1 MTTMTEGGATASTE
15 NDTTSLISPFSELRG
30 LIATGTPGPWRED
43 GRTIV
48 TDAEVIGNIV
58 TDGPDWTNSES
69 DAYWHHN
76 RRLIVAMHQAL
87 PSLLDERDR
96 LISDTET
103 LAFERDEFASKAT
116 TWGICSDSWKARAL
130 SAEGEVE
137 KLKAAL
143 EAVKALAVPVKTPT
157 PNLLVGLLSRIHML
171 ARQALSQEI
180 G

>member
-1 MTTMTEGGATASTE
+1 MTDATQQP
-15 NDTTSLISPFSELRG
+15 DPFSELRG
-30 LIATGTPGPWRED
+30 LMERARYVLELDEKWGNFSAYTNVSRQLFKDMTATLDQVQP
-43 GRTIV
+43 
-48 TDAEVIGNIV
+48 
-58 TDGPDWTNSES
+58 
-69 DAYWHHN
+69 
-76 RRLIVAMHQAL
+76 
-87 PSLLDERDR
+87 LLDERDR
-96 LISDTET
+96 LHEGLRERGMRIFDIDPVTDALDALTEWKGYSDK
-103 LAFERDEFASKAT
+103 FE
-116 TWGICSDSWKARAL
+116 ARAL